1 MITAADLCTGDPL
14 GPALLQAMDPATL
27 RETFE
32 AAIPRACVESAEID
46 RAKYKPGAKALL
58 SARVRLAG
66 ESAEQLFAV
75 RVLPPGKAH
84 ARYQRAVEE
93 AGPGEVLFL
102 ERIGAVAWAFPADLR
117 ITGLRHLGDRDLFEQ
132 AILPELAQAIA
143 PGGAVETWS
152 SEIAHYAA
160 EQSCT
165 MRVRL
170 NGRIASGEAFA
181 RTLYGKCHAG
191 GEGGAAVQALNEI
204 GSALEREHMPMC
216 GIARVIL
223 EQPQFGIQWQESA
236 PGVQLEM
243 AELFDSA
250 SGLAER
256 VGAAV
261 AGLHGL
267 PVKIE
272 APPAA
277 PDLGR
282 LERRLAI
289 AAVLPAA
296 VRARVASLQAWL
308 ARRAPP
314 RPHPSALRLCHG
326 DLHAK
331 NMFDDGACIHFIDF
345 DAVHMAP
352 PEHDAASLFAAMTY
366 RAALQRVPEDAT
378 AAAFSR
384 WRCGYESA
392 GGRLNEERLAWL
404 SVYCLLDERLYRCL
418 TRLKPGRR
426 AIAEALVAQ
435 AEGITQRR
443 SGRDV

>member
-1 MITAADLCTGDPL
+1 MITAADLCAGDPL
-14 GPALLQAMDPATL
+14 APALLQAMDPAAL
-27 RETFE
+27 RGAFQ
-32 AAIPRACVESAEID
+32 AAMARACVEAAEIE

-66 ESAEQLFAV
+66 ESAARLFAV

-84 ARYQRAVEE
+84 GRYQRAVDEADGGDVHLLEE
-93 AGPGEVLFL
+93 
-102 ERIGAVAWAFPADLR
+102 IGAVAWAFPADLR
-117 ITGLRHLGDRDLFEQ
+117 ITGLRHLADPNLFEQ
-132 AILPELAQAIA
+132 ETLPELAQAIA
-143 PGGAVETWS
+143 PGGAVATWS
-152 SEIAHYAA
+152 SEIVHYAA

-170 NGRIASGEAFA
+170 SGRLASGEEFA
-181 RTLYGKCHAG
+181 RTLYGKCHAD
-191 GEGGAAVQALNEI
+191 GESGAAVQALAEI
-204 GSALEREHMPMC
+204 GAALGSECKRRF
-216 GIARVIL
+216 GVARVIL
-223 EQPQFGIQWQESA
+223 EQPQFAIQWQEAA

-243 AELFDSA
+243 AGLFDSA

-267 PVKIE
+267 PVKLDM
-272 APPAA
+272 PPAA

-289 AAVLPAA
+289 AAVLPVAA
-296 VRARVASLQAWL
+296 RARVDALLVWL
-308 ARRAPP
+308 ARHAPP
-314 RPHPSALRLCHG
+314 RPHPAALRLCHG

-331 NMFDDGACIHFIDF
+331 NLFDDGARIHFIDF
-345 DAVHMAP
+345 DAIHMAP
-352 PEHDAASLFAAMTY
+352 PEYDAASLS
-366 RAALQRVPEDAT
+366 AALMYWGALQGLPDDAA
-378 AAAFSR
+378 AAAFAR

-435 AEGITQRR
+435 AERMTQRR

>member
-1 MITAADLCTGDPL
+1 MITAADLCADDPL
-14 GPALLQAMDPATL
+14 ATDLLQAMDPAAL
-27 RETFE
+27 REAFQ
-32 AAIPRACVESAEID
+32 AAMPHACVETAEIE
-46 RAKYKPGAKALL
+46 RAKYKPRAKALL

-66 ESAEQLFAV
+66 ESADKLFAL
-75 RVLPPGKAH
+75 RVLPPRKAQG
-84 ARYQRAVEE
+84 RYQRAVDQ
-93 AGPGEVLFL
+93 AGPGDVLLL
-102 ERIGAVAWAFPADLR
+102 EEIGAVAWAFPADLR
-117 ITGLRHLGDRDLFEQ
+117 ITGLRSLADANLFEQ
-132 AILPELAQAIA
+132 AILPDLARIIA
-143 PGGAVETWS
+143 PGGAVEAWS

-170 NGRIASGEAFA
+170 SGRLASGETFA
-181 RTLYGKCHAG
+181 RTLYGKSHAVGESG
-191 GEGGAAVQALNEI
+191 GAVQALAAI
-204 GSALEREHMPMC
+204 GAALDRERKPMC
-216 GIARVIL
+216 GIGRVIL
-223 EQPQFGIQWQESA
+223 EQPQFGIQWQEAA

-250 SGLAER
+250 SGRAER

-261 AGLHGL
+261 ASLHGL
-267 PVKIE
+267 SV
-272 APPAA
+272 ALDMPPAA

-289 AAVLPAA
+289 AAVLSAA
-296 VRARVASLQAWL
+296 VRARVASIQAWL
-308 ARRAPP
+308 AHRAPS

-331 NMFDDGACIHFIDF
+331 NMFDDGERIHFIDF

-352 PEHDAASLFAAMTY
+352 PEHDAASLL
-366 RAALQRVPEDAT
+366 AALTYSAALEGLGSGAA

-384 WRCGYESA
+384 WRGAYEAA
-392 GGRLNEERLAWL
+392 GGRLNDERLAWL

-426 AIAEALVAQ
+426 EIAQVLVAEADA
-435 AEGITQRR
+435 ITQRG
-443 SGRDV
+443 SARDV

>member
-14 GPALLQAMDPATL
+14 APALLQAMDPAAL
-27 RETFE
+27 REAFQ
-32 AAIPRACVESAEID
+32 AAMPRACVETAEIE

-66 ESAEQLFAV
+66 ESAARLFAV

-84 ARYQRAVEE
+84 ARYQRAIEE
-93 AGPGEVLFL
+93 TGPGEVLLL
-102 ERIGAVAWAFPADLR
+102 ERIGAIAWAFPADLR
-117 ITGLRHLGDRDLFEQ
+117 ITGLRYLADANLFEH
-132 AILPELAQAIA
+132 ATLPELAQAIA

-165 MRVRL
+165 VRVRL
-170 NGRIASGEAFA
+170 SGRLASGESFA
-181 RTLYGKCHAG
+181 RILYGKCHATGESG
-191 GEGGAAVQALNEI
+191 GAVQALAEI
-204 GSALEREHMPMC
+204 GAALDRERMPTC

-243 AELFDSA
+243 AGLFDSA
-250 SGLAER
+250 SGLDER

-261 AGLHGL
+261 AGLHGI
-267 PVKIE
+267 PVKFD

-277 PDLGR
+277 PDLAK
-282 LERRLAI
+282 LEQRLAI

-296 VRARVASLQAWL
+296 VRARVQALQSWL
-308 ARRAPP
+308 ARRAPS
-314 RPHPSALRLCHG
+314 RPHHAGLRLCHG

-331 NMFDDGACIHFIDF
+331 NMFDDGVRIHFIDF

-352 PEHDAASLFAAMTY
+352 PEHDAASLSAAMTY
-366 RAALQRVPEDAT
+366 WAALQGLPYDAA
-378 AAAFSR
+378 AAAFAR

-426 AIAEALVAQ
+426 AIAEALVVQ
-435 AEGITQRR
+435 AERVVQRR